1 MNNINN
7 NDYNLEVGTRIR
19 NIRESLNMTRE
30 QFSELCDISDSFLS
44 AIELGKKSLTVKT
57 LKKICQAANYSA
69 DYVVF
74 GDNDNIATR
83 NILHI
88 IDSIPTNKRDSA
100 LIILREY
107 AKAVK

>member
-19 NIRESLNMTRE
+19 NIRESLNM
-30 QFSELCDISDSFLS
+30 
-44 AIELGKKSLTVKT
+44 T

-107 AKAVK
+107 AKTVK

>member
-30 QFSELCDISDSFLS
+30 
-44 AIELGKKSLTVKT
+44 